1 MHVLFLSCLV
11 LSCLVLSCLALP
23 CRVRTHIPQA
33 SSEPL
38 AVGISEVAGQG
49 HWWDT
54 IMDDDVLAPFYETAL
69 QQVGLPPLPRVV
81 EVVTLNPA
89 TTTGRGGLRIEQLR
103 TPYLLRQ

>member
-1 MHVLFLSCLV
+1 
-11 LSCLVLSCLALP
+11 
-23 CRVRTHIPQA
+23 
-33 SSEPL
+33 
-38 AVGISEVAGQG
+38 
-49 HWWDT
+49 
-54 IMDDDVLAPFYETAL
+54 MDDDVLAPFYETAL